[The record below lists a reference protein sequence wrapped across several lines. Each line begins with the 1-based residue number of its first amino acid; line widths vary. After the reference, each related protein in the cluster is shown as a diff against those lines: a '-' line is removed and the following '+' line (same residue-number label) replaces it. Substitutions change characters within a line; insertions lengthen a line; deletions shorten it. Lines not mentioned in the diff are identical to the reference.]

1 MEKFTNFLK
10 RKRMY
15 IAAFLLMSSNA
26 MATTSDAPWVGM
38 LDKFMGILV
47 GPTARLISIIAI
59 AGVGFSIMAGL
70 NDNFSKKAIG
80 GIAGVSIVFAA
91 ASWGPK
97 FFGYS
102 GALLM

>member
-1 MEKFTNFLK
+1 MEKVNNFLK
-10 RKRMY
+10 RKKMY
-15 IAAFLLMSSNA
+15 IAAFLLVSSNA
-26 MATTSDAPWVGM
+26 MASTSDAPWVGM
-38 LDKFMGILV
+38 LDKFMGILI

-70 NDNFSKKAIG
+70 TDNLSKRAIG
-80 GIAGVSIVFAA
+80 VIVGISLVFAA